1 MNNQFV
7 TRLFL
12 KTLWVSLFFSALF
25 VLRVDLQWGGAYA
38 IGSAVG
44 FVNWAA
50 LAAIL
55 LGVTSRKPLL
65 LFAGVLGKF
74 LAWGLIISLVLSPYV
89 QNISALLLGLTTFL
103 AVVVLEAMGAALTGR
118 LSSDSRTT
126 SPVSNLSKGHLKD
139 A

>member
-1 MNNQFV
+1 MNNKFV

-12 KTLWVSLFFSALF
+12 KTLWVSLFFAALF
-25 VLRVDLQWGGAYA
+25 VLRVDYQWGGAYS

-44 FVNWAA
+44 FLNWAA

-65 LFAGVLGKF
+65 LLAGVLGKF

-103 AVVVLEAMGAALTGR
+103 AVVVLEALGAALTGK
-118 LSSDSRTT
+118 LSSDSLTT
-126 SPVSNLSKGHLKD
+126 PPTSNLSKGHLKD